1 MARHTP
7 IYTSHRN
14 DVQVRRTPAPKK
26 HPRRLARWVVLMA
39 LLGLLVVGIQ
49 NAYSS
54 LAGSDFFRME
64 HIRVTG
70 NTLLSVDD
78 VVACSQLEVGNNLF
92 GADLDAATESLAE
105 DPIIKKVLLVREPP
119 ETLVITIEEKRPV
132 GLLNTPEGLM
142 GLDDA
147 GDVFPVP
154 NAQLDLPILSGVDLK
169 QDSTG
174 VWTKALAG
182 FMTELHVRTP
192 AFWREVSEIRTDNP
206 HSATVYLVADD
217 LALRM
222 RFDNPEQQI
231 RNFRAYTQA
240 SSGLGADLAYIDLR
254 YQDQVVVVR
263 RN

>member
-7 IYTSHRN
+7 IYIS
-14 DVQVRRTPAPKK
+14 RRSEIPQRTVHAKK
-26 HPRRLARWVVLMA
+26 QPRKLARWVVIVA

-64 HIRVTG
+64 HIRVSG
-70 NTLLSVDD
+70 NTLLTEHD
-78 VVACSQLEVGNNLF
+78 VIAFSQLTVGSNLF
-92 GADLDAATESLAE
+92 AADLDAATERLAQE
-105 DPIIKKVLLVREPP
+105 PMIKNVLLVREPP
-119 ETLVITIEEKRPV
+119 ETLVITLTERAPV
-132 GLLNTPEGLM
+132 GLLNTPDGLM
-142 GLDDA
+142 GLDAA
-147 GDVFPVP
+147 GDIFPLP
-154 NAQLDLPILSGVDLK
+154 NVQLDLPVLTGVDFQ
-169 QDSTG
+169 QDSMG
-174 VWTKALAG
+174 VWTRSLAEFVTALK
-182 FMTELHVRTP
+182 LNTP

-206 HSATVYLVADD
+206 HSATVHLVADD

-222 RFDNPEQQI
+222 RFEYPELQI

-254 YQDQVVVVR
+254 YRDQVVVGR